1 MTDVREDV
9 TVPPHRASVVFLVD
23 VDDTLLD
30 NDRFRDDVE
39 AHLAADY
46 GEPARDAYWT
56 IQERRFAELGYRDY
70 LGAVQEWWLAEGMDP
85 GLLGVARYLLD
96 YPYAERLYAGA
107 LEALARFKATGT
119 TVVLTDGDAV
129 FQPRK
134 IERAGIRD
142 VVDPDVLVYV
152 HKEEELDDVERRYPA
167 ERYVLVDDKLRILTA
182 AKRHWGERV
191 TTVLPRQ
198 GQFANDPAIAA
209 ANPAADV
216 TVERIV
222 DLLDLD
228 PRELGRG

>member
-9 TVPPHRASVVFLVD
+9 TVPSRRDPVVFLVD

-39 AHLAADY
+39 AHVAATY
-46 GEPARDAYWT
+46 GESARDAYWT
-56 IQERRFAELGYRDY
+56 IQERRFADLGYRDY

-85 GLLGVARYLLD
+85 GLLGVAGFLLD
-96 YPYAERLYAGA
+96 YPFAERLYVGA
-107 LEALARFKATGT
+107 LEVLAHLRAAGP
-119 TVVLTDGDAV
+119 TVVVTDGDAV

-134 IERAGIRD
+134 LERAGIRD
-142 VVDPDVLVYV
+142 VVDPDVLVYL

-167 ERYVLVDDKLRILTA
+167 ERYVLVDDKLRILAA

-198 GQFANDPAIAA
+198 GQFANDPEIVAA
-209 ANPAADV
+209 HPAADV
-216 TVERIV
+216 TVERIA

-228 PRELGRG
+228 PSELGRG